1 MIFIYLKKSK
11 YPSHIAQ
18 NQLLT
23 DHQWLLLLAGINITL
38 FIVPISITYFD
49 YVQFTLEMVDLRF
62 PMKSFLSMNLCIFI
76 TLLDVAADL
85 VLVCPLGALSV
96 GFSIPL
102 PCTMIAWISFLILL
116 KVLDCVGLYWIF
128 SDSTFISWSNSRS
141 FGEKRIRNQ
150 SQNPSCAQCC

>member
-1 MIFIYLKKSK
+1 MVATVGRYQYYIVHRPHFH
-11 YPSHIAQ
+11 HILRLCAVYIR
-18 NQLLT
+18 NGGLMFP
-23 DHQWLLLLAGINITL
+23 HE
-38 FIVPISITYFD
+38 VISQYELVYIHYT
-49 YVQFTLEMVDLRF
+49 TWCCCW
-62 PMKSFLSMNLCIFI
+62 P
-76 TLLDVAADL
+76 

-102 PCTMIAWISFLILL
+102 PCTLIAWISFLILL